1 MKCDWRI
8 EKLEYLYRKSF
19 GWKIAELVGRRVTGR
34 GRFRGGNRLW
44 RGEGYKARVGA
55 RSKLLCSR
63 WPSPFLE
70 FM

>member
-55 RSKLLCSR
+55 RSELLFSR